1 MNKKKILII
10 VCLVIC
16 IVVALVLFLLPKDKN
31 KDATSYT
38 ITFNTDGG
46 SLVNNQNVLEGEKVI
61 KPSDP
66 TKEGYTFE
74 YWTYQDLEFDFNTT
88 VKNNITLTAKW
99 TESKKE
105 EKEFTITFDSDGG
118 SAVAE
123 QIVKE
128 GSTVTKPS
136 NPTKSGYEF
145 KGWFINDS
153 EYVFESLVSN
163 NITLKAKWEKI
174 STSSSGSKSTSNTS
188 SNKNNNSNT
197 SSSTNTTQYT
207 VTFDS
212 NGGSSVSAKKV
223 NSGSKV
229 SKPSDP
235 TKSGYKFAGWILN
248 GSSYNFNSK
257 VTSNITLVA
266 KWSQKSYTVSASKVD
281 EYSPDR
287 KLTVY
292 EEGSKISVKQIKYT
306 DGTVLCSGSN
316 LTVSASDLA
325 GVSNLKVV
333 LNDGTTV
340 DAVLK

>member
-1 MNKKKILII
+1 MSKKKILII
-10 VCLVIC
+10 VCLVVC
-16 IVVALVLFLLPKDKN
+16 IVVALVVFLLPKDKN
-31 KDATSYT
+31 IDIVSYT
-38 ITFNTDGG
+38 ITFNTNGG
-46 SLVNNQNVLEGEKVI
+46 SIVNNQNVLEGEKI
-61 KPSDP
+61 TKPSDP
-66 TKEGYTFE
+66 TKEGYTFD
-74 YWTYQDLEFDFNTT
+74 YWTYQDVEFDFNTS
-88 VKNNITLTAKW
+88 VKSNMTLTAKW

-118 SAVAE
+118 SAVAQ
-123 QIVKE
+123 QIIKE

-145 KGWFINDS
+145 KGWFINDN
-153 EYVFESLVSN
+153 EYVFESLVSD
-163 NITLKAKWEKI
+163 NITLKAKWEKV
-174 STSSSGSKSTSNTS
+174 STGNTESKTNTSN
-188 SNKNNNSNT
+188 NKNNNKNT

-212 NGGSSVSAKKV
+212 NGGSSVSSKKV

-235 TKSGYKFAGWILN
+235 TKNGYKFAGWTLS
-248 GSSYNFNSK
+248 GKSYDFNSK
-257 VTSNITLVA
+257 VTGNITLVA
-266 KWSQKSYTVSASKVD
+266 KWTQKSYTVSASKVD

-287 KLTVY
+287 ILTVY
-292 EEGSKISVKQIKYT
+292 EDGSKISVKQIKYT
-306 DGTVLCSGSN
+306 DGTVLCSGSK
-316 LTVSASDLA
+316 LSVSATDLA